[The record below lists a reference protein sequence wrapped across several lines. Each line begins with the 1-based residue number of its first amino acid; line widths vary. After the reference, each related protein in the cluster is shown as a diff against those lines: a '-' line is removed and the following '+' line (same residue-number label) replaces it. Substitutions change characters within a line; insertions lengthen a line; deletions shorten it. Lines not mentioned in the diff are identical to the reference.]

1 MAKFKKIL
9 ALILTICI
17 VCTVGIVSVSAAT
30 QENDSDAVGSSSGIT
45 VHYYCEEGTPSIYYW
60 NSLPQNISTD
70 YPGKTMI
77 SEGNNYYKYTFS
89 NVTKINMLFITN
101 GVQSKELT
109 RNTGEWWYKNNRWF
123 DHDPGEVDDWERSD
137 LREDSI
143 YFVITTRFYDG
154 DTGNNVHCW
163 DDSKANNPD
172 SDPAWRGDFQGLI
185 DKLDYIKALGFSAIW
200 ITPVVTNASG
210 YDYHGYHALDF
221 GSVDVRYESDGAT
234 YQDLIDAVHDKG
246 MKIIQDVVW
255 NHSSNFGEEELC
267 KMFDK
272 VYDDL
277 SDLETADCMQ
287 VVSGSELNTAY
298 PSYDNLNADA
308 QFQARLDIMKDLKN
322 NGHDTAETYHR
333 ERNMGYGTSLEQ
345 QGSMAGDCVDIN
357 TENPVVANYITD
369 TYLEYANQGVD
380 GFRLD
385 TEKHVN
391 RWTLNSAYFPKFS
404 GIENFYIF
412 GEVCARWNQFI
423 NEGGASDSP
432 FFYTWAETES
442 SWKNNWGT
450 SFSDWSTNNSN
461 SIKHYDSHMYKS
473 TDQLESSTNAF
484 LNGITYHTPDYSKSN
499 GTGVIDFT
507 MHWNFYTANGAWR
520 TALEEDAYFNDST
533 WNVTY
538 VDSHD
543 YSPNDCQTVRY
554 NAGTQAWAENMDL
567 MFAFRGIPCLYYG
580 SEVEFMKG
588 AVIDVGPGAPLSTT
602 GRAYFG
608 DYLEG
613 TVNATDFGE
622 YTATGTVA
630 NTLNNSLAVHVRKL
644 NMIRRAVPALQ
655 KGQYTTS
662 SNYVSNGNM
671 AFVRRYTDS
680 AEGVDSLACVAISGG
695 ATFKNI
701 PNGKYIDAVT
711 GDVQNVTNGTL
722 TVPSI
727 GTANMRVYV
736 CCASGFTGI
745 DGAIGPTG
753 TYLK

>member
-1 MAKFKKIL
+1 
-9 ALILTICI
+9 
-17 VCTVGIVSVSAAT
+17 
-30 QENDSDAVGSSSGIT
+30 
-45 VHYYCEEGTPSIYYW
+45 
-60 NSLPQNISTD
+60 
-70 YPGKTMI
+70 
-77 SEGNNYYKYTFS
+77 
-89 NVTKINMLFITN
+89 
-101 GVQSKELT
+101 
-109 RNTGEWWYKNNRWF
+109 
-123 DHDPGEVDDWERSD
+123 
-137 LREDSI
+137 
-143 YFVITTRFYDG
+143 
-154 DTGNNVHCW
+154 
-163 DDSKANNPD
+163 
-172 SDPAWRGDFQGLI
+172 
-185 DKLDYIKALGFSAIW
+185 
-200 ITPVVTNASG
+200 
-210 YDYHGYHALDF
+210 
-221 GSVDVRYESDGAT
+221 
-234 YQDLIDAVHDKG
+234 
-246 MKIIQDVVW
+246 
-255 NHSSNFGEEELC
+255 
-267 KMFDK
+267 
-272 VYDDL
+272 
-277 SDLETADCMQ
+277 
-287 VVSGSELNTAY
+287 
-298 PSYDNLNADA
+298 
-308 QFQARLDIMKDLKN
+308 
-322 NGHDTAETYHR
+322 
-333 ERNMGYGTSLEQ
+333 
-345 QGSMAGDCVDIN
+345 
-357 TENPVVANYITD
+357 
-369 TYLEYANQGVD
+369 
-380 GFRLD
+380 
-385 TEKHVN
+385 
-391 RWTLNSAYFPKFS
+391 
-404 GIENFYIF
+404 
-412 GEVCARWNQFI
+412 
-423 NEGGASDSP
+423 
-432 FFYTWAETES
+432 
-442 SWKNNWGT
+442 
-450 SFSDWSTNNSN
+450 
-461 SIKHYDSHMYKS
+461 
-473 TDQLESSTNAF
+473 
-484 LNGITYHTPDYSKSN
+484 
-499 GTGVIDFT
+499 